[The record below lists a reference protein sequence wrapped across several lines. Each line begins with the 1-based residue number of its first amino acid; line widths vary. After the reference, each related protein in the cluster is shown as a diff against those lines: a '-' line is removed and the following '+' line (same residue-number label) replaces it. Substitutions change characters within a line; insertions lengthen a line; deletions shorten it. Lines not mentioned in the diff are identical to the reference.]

1 MQEVLVGFR
10 ARHLELRVS
19 PYYRF
24 TQLNAEVYA
33 DRSDASLDSKFNTGI
48 IAGLNVDLVH
58 RLSLSVDLQAGT
70 IYFAPPDTVTLSS
83 GATFEFSAAV
93 TMQWDVVPRLALL
106 AGFTYG
112 NEPFSTADATL
123 VLDIQMV
130 SMPGLM
136 VGLSLTALR
145 LSQQDFGVDITADY
159 KFTVHTPQFQVRN
172 GNVFF
177 AGIFWRYTQ
186 NDRTRWRARL
196 GFGQRRQDTS
206 LISQTDNSMGLEASY
221 VWPVD

>member
-1 MQEVLVGFR
+1 M
-10 ARHLELRVS
+10 S

-24 TQLNAEVYA
+24 SQLNAKVYA
-33 DRSDASLDSKFNTGI
+33 DRSAASLDSRFNTGI
-48 IAGLNVDLVH
+48 IAGLSVELVH

-70 IYFAPPDTVTLSS
+70 IYFASPKTAALSG
-83 GATFEFSAAV
+83 GATFEYSAAI
-93 TMQWDVVPRLALL
+93 TLQWAVVARLALL
-106 AGFTYG
+106 TGFTYG
-112 NEPFSTADATL
+112 SEPFSTADATL

-136 VGLSLTALR
+136 AGLSLTALQF
-145 LSQQDFGVDITADY
+145 SQHSFGVDIAADY

-172 GNVFF
+172 GNVLF
-177 AGIFWRYTQ
+177 AAVFWRYAQ

-206 LISQTDNSMGLEASY
+206 LISQTDNTLALEASY